1 MSLISICDVDLRPL
15 RSTGHSFLDPAKLQ
29 RTPNY
34 AGAAKRRRLMRAFAI
49 RQASG
54 SLQHTFPIIVAK
66 QNLADPKADEGR
78 QRTSLPRLV
87 PQPIPHSQFAI
98 FPVIPPSPDEANGG
112 IASTHRQTRL
122 SDLC

>member
-66 QNLADPKADEGR
+66 QIWQILRP
-78 QRTSLPRLV
+78 
-87 PQPIPHSQFAI
+87 
-98 FPVIPPSPDEANGG
+98 
-112 IASTHRQTRL
+112 TRAGSAL
-122 SDLC
+122 LFRA